1 MRKLI
6 LTPALAFALFAV
18 PAFAAQLEAPKL
30 VPVPETEQQIATIRE
45 GVALHDRGDYDGAI
59 RKYEEVLKENP
70 ASVRALYELAF
81 AYSLKKNHKKS
92 IEIAYRGAQYKW
104 DEIGLF
110 YQLIGN
116 NLDATGEPKK
126 AIEVYKAGLKHA
138 PRMGLLH
145 FNMAVTYRGMGNPE
159 EARKSLKNS
168 LALNPGHASSHLLLA
183 LTFFQTGYRAPA
195 LFAAARFLTLEPAT
209 ERSGVAL
216 RIAQEVMGG
225 GATQGKNPNEINIF
239 MNMNSKKDEGDFG
252 AIEVLLGLS
261 KAVALTEEGKDK
273 NKGKTEAQLLVEQ
286 YDTVLAVVGEQ
297 TEGKKQSA
305 FVFKYYV
312 PYFVELKQRGF
323 VEPFVHYTHQ
333 RVLEG
338 SAQWVAENSGRVMQ
352 FLSWS
357 KNYKWPEEAK

>member
-1 MRKLI
+1 MRKII
-6 LTPALAFALFAV
+6 LTPALAFALLAA

-30 VPVPETEQQIATIRE
+30 VPGPETEQQTATIRE
-45 GVALHDRGDYDGAI
+45 GVALHERGDFDGAI

-81 AYSLKKNHKKS
+81 AYSRKKDYKKS
-92 IEIAYRGAQYKW
+92 LEIAYRGAQYKW

-138 PRMGLLH
+138 PQMGLLH
-145 FNMAVTYRGMGNPE
+145 YNMAVTYKGMDKPE
-159 EARKSLKNS
+159 DARKSLKNS
-168 LALNPGHASSHLLLA
+168 LALSPGHASSHLLLA
-183 LTFFQTGYRAPA
+183 VIFFQTGYRTPA
-195 LFAAARFLTLEPAT
+195 LFAATRFLTLEPKS
-209 ERSGVAL
+209 ERAAVAL

-225 GATQGKNPNEINIF
+225 GATQGKNPNEISIF
-239 MNMNSKKDEGDFG
+239 MNLNTKKDEGDFD
-252 AIEVLLGLS
+252 AIETVLGLS
-261 KAVALTEEGKDK
+261 KALGMTEK

-297 TEGKKQSA
+297 TERKKQSA

-312 PYFVELKQRGF
+312 PYFMELKQRGF

-333 RVLEG
+333 RVLAG
-338 SAQWVAENSGRVMQ
+338 SGQWVEENSGRVMQ